1 MFLTERKLRDVFW
14 ENYNYSGRAL
24 RYQFECPIREGNADL
39 ITIEKYQGNYQ
50 INAFEFKLADIKKAL
65 LQANENAQYANKT
78 WIVVPAEKRDV
89 IENRYMGYLREHQI
103 GAILVEEEGHW
114 EVLYRAY
121 YHTEIMLHQQ
131 VLKLAMKEY

>member
-14 ENYNYSGRAL
+14 GNYNYSGRAL

-65 LQANENAQYANKT
+65 LQAKENTQYANKT

-89 IENRYMGYLREHQI
+89 IENRYTEYLREHQI

>member
-50 INAFEFKLADIKKAL
+50 INAFEFKLADIKKL
-65 LQANENAQYANKT
+65 CCRRRK
-78 WIVVPAEKRDV
+78 
-89 IENRYMGYLREHQI
+89 MHSMQI
-103 GAILVEEEGHW
+103 RRGL
-114 EVLYRAY
+114 LYRQKS
-121 YHTEIMLHQQ
+121 EM
-131 VLKLAMKEY
+131 

>member
-14 ENYNYSGRAL
+14 GNYNYSGRAL

-65 LQANENAQYANKT
+65 LQAKENAQYANKT

-89 IENRYMGYLREHQI
+89 IENRYTEYLREHQI
-103 GAILVEEEGHW
+103 GESL
-114 EVLYRAY
+114 
-121 YHTEIMLHQQ
+121 
-131 VLKLAMKEY
+131 